1 MTILTKGASE
11 KKPDKVDL
19 PLVVSE
25 GNIHGIPSAP
35 LSSGSVNDEGN
46 TDTESMI
53 FYRRRMSAST
63 TIFLFLSAVAVML
76 MGILGGVTIY
86 RLYSPSQNRMHFR
99 GMCDIPYD
107 SQSIHQ
113 YVNPDEVQDFLRSVD
128 NIMNGLR
135 SDLGDNALP
144 SYFREEYELDL
155 SDDESYAKIN
165 VPDFQDGRSG
175 RFMHDFKINQSA
187 IIDISKFRCFVM
199 PLDRDSVLPPKDF
212 YDLLQKMRQG
222 YYNIDT
228 ERVRQNWHVL
238 LPELN
243 DTSSLSPKIA
253 QECTGMKTYMLE
265 KYVQGVF
272 KRSAEQLHESGK
284 FAEFAGKHI
293 SEINLININE
303 VENLERQTSN

>member
-1 MTILTKGASE
+1 
-11 KKPDKVDL
+11 
-19 PLVVSE
+19 
-25 GNIHGIPSAP
+25 
-35 LSSGSVNDEGN
+35 
-46 TDTESMI
+46 MI

-107 SQSIHQ
+107 SQSLNQAAYYNPEEMRDILRNMGNI
-113 YVNPDEVQDFLRSVD
+113 VNELSAD
-128 NIMNGLR
+128 N
-135 SDLGDNALP
+135 SLP
-144 SYFREEYELDL
+144 FFREEYELDL
-155 SDDESYAKIN
+155 SDDESYARIN

-175 RFMHDFKINQSA
+175 RFMHDFKVNQSA

-199 PLDRDSVLPPKDF
+199 PLDRETVLPPKGF
-212 YDLLQKMRQG
+212 FDLVQKMSKG

-228 ERVRQNWHVL
+228 ERVRENWRVI

-265 KYVQGVF
+265 KYVSGVF
-272 KRSAEQLHESGK
+272 KRSADLHESGK

-293 SEINLININE
+293 TEMNLVNIKQ
-303 VENLERQTSN
+303 VEEAESRASN

>member
-1 MTILTKGASE
+1 MTILTKSTIE
-11 KKPDKVDL
+11 KKPEKVAL
-19 PLVVSE
+19 PLVSE
-25 GNIHGIPSAP
+25 GNLVIPSAP
-35 LSSGSVNDEGN
+35 LTAGSISEDSNV
-46 TDTESMI
+46 DTESMI

-107 SQSIHQ
+107 SQSVNQ
-113 YVNPDEVQDFLRSVD
+113 AAYVNPEEVHDFLRSVD

-135 SDLGDNALP
+135 SDLAEGSLP

-175 RFMHDFKINQSA
+175 RFMHDFKVNQSA
-187 IIDISKFRCFVM
+187 IIDTSKFRCFVM
-199 PLDRDSVLPPKDF
+199 PLDRETVLPPKNF

-228 ERVRQNWHVL
+228 ERVRQNWRVV

-265 KYVQGVF
+265 KYVSGVF
-272 KRSAEQLHESGK
+272 KRSAELHDSGK
-284 FAEFAGKHI
+284 FAEFVGKYI
-293 SEINLININE
+293 TEFNLININE
-303 VENLERQTSN
+303 VEDLENQGSN